1 MDKITVLY
9 NKKAYVL
16 KTYYGST
23 PGSPTWFGS
32 GNTSWFNYG
41 TQYDPAN
48 DRYTDAVSLI
58 GFPNVPDLSGKT
70 VKKKYLEFTTSG
82 PVSGTGEICILPS
95 DYVHDPTNPYSDT
108 KSSTLYSMVQG
119 LTALASFALPDNG
132 VYGSIEKLKVDIPD
146 TDSFLLCATRGIA
159 FRGTTSDRASIY
171 NPTLVVEY
179 ANKNLPAII
188 TSVTP
193 NKKTIIGNDDNVF
206 EWTYAQEAGELQTH
220 YDLQYSTNSGV
231 TWTTY
236 ADKVESA
243 TPSCTIPGGTLASGN
258 YLWRV
263 RVYTLSGTVVSS
275 WAQGQVT
282 VQNNASTSGV
292 DCDGAPMP
300 TITWTA
306 VEQAAYQVKFGDYD
320 SGTVYSADGAHTIP
334 RYFAD
339 GVYGIQVRTQT
350 SSGVWSEWTTPLYV
364 EIVNEPGAT
373 IELTAF
379 AHEYGVGLTWDGEYD
394 NYYVLRDGV
403 PIATVEDNAY
413 YDALA
418 YREHTYAVLAPM
430 SGGYYTKSNEV
441 SQSPALRHD
450 IIADINA
457 LEWIPLKYALG
468 SRVMRNY
475 TDSTTV
481 TYREFAGREY
491 PVGFVSEHKAGG
503 LSARYAF
510 KTAAEAD
517 AVRALVGKTIVYKD
531 RRGGRIVGILDSA
544 SRAVGKLYDMTLT
557 ITQTD
562 YPEAVDYEIDNA
574 PS

>member
-1 MDKITVLY
+1 MREITPFGTYYRPGSNGVGLKTVSSTETQDYVASGKFQTLAAPDLNDTANVQVTISLRLIPTATNICLLPVGFEYDGYSSATYTTIKALSPYITKTADNTPIDWSTAQTIMSRGLGLWYNGEYVAIGSQITITVKYDDL
-9 NKKAYVL
+9 KA
-16 KTYYGST
+16 
-23 PGSPTWFGS
+23 
-32 GNTSWFNYG
+32 
-41 TQYDPAN
+41 
-48 DRYTDAVSLI
+48 
-58 GFPNVPDLSGKT
+58 
-70 VKKKYLEFTTSG
+70 
-82 PVSGTGEICILPS
+82 
-95 DYVHDPTNPYSDT
+95 
-108 KSSTLYSMVQG
+108 
-119 LTALASFALPDNG
+119 
-132 VYGSIEKLKVDIPD
+132 
-146 TDSFLLCATRGIA
+146 
-159 FRGTTSDRASIY
+159 
-171 NPTLVVEY
+171 
-179 ANKNLPAII
+179 PAII
-188 TSVTP
+188 SSVSP
-193 NKKTIIGNDDNVF
+193 NKKTIIGNNDNTF
-206 EWTYAQEAGELQTH
+206 SWEYTQEADEAQTH
-220 YDLQYSTNSGV
+220 YDLQISNNNGV
-231 TWTTY
+231 SWI
-236 ADKVESA
+236 
-243 TPSCTIPGGTLASGN
+243 TIANKEETSDTERVIAGGTLASGN

-263 RVYTLSGTVVSS
+263 RVYTRSGTVASN
-275 WAQGQVT
+275 WAQGQFT
-282 VQNNASTSGV
+282 VNNNAETSGV

-418 YREHTYAVLAPM
+418 YREHTYAVVAPM

-450 IIADINA
+450 IIADINT

-503 LSARYAF
+503 LSVRYAF

>member
-1 MDKITVLY
+1 MEIIKLTDDTR
-9 NKKAYVL
+9 
-16 KTYYGST
+16 
-23 PGSPTWFGS
+23 
-32 GNTSWFNYG
+32 TSVRKRYTTIGGPVEWYG
-41 TQYDPAN
+41 TGIKSKLHAAGGPIYEN
-48 DRYTDAVSLI
+48 GHYTERVMMYQFTSL
-58 GFPNVPDLSGKT
+58 PDMTGKT
-70 VKKKYLEFTTSG
+70 IKHAYIELHTTNQPYG
-82 PVSGTGEICILPS
+82 PCEICLLPETF
-95 DYVHDPTNPYSDT
+95 VHDPTDYYSDS
-108 KSSTLYSMVQG
+108 KCIALWDMVQG
-119 LTALASFALPDNG
+119 LETLTSYFSPGGSSASYIRNIDLPDT
-132 VYGSIEKLKVDIPD
+132 E
-146 TDSFLLCATRGIA
+146 TFLLCATRGLAIRATTTNYFLLAIPYLVAEIA
-159 FRGTTSDRASIY
+159 NNDAPAKVTS
-171 NPTLVVEY
+171 L
-179 ANKNLPAII
+179 
-188 TSVTP
+188 TP
-193 NKKTIIGNDDNVF
+193 NKKAIIGNNDNTF
-206 EWTYAQEAGELQTH
+206 SWEYTQEADEAQTH
-220 YDLQYSTNSGV
+220 YDLQISNNNGV
-231 TWTTY
+231 SWI
-236 ADKVESA
+236 
-243 TPSCTIPGGTLASGN
+243 TIANKEETSDTERVIAGGTLASGN

-263 RVYTLSGTVVSS
+263 RVYTRSGTVASN
-275 WAQGQVT
+275 WAQGQFT
-282 VQNNASTSGV
+282 VNNNPETSGV

-430 SGGYYTKSNEV
+430 FGGYYTKSNEV

-450 IIADINA
+450 IIADINT